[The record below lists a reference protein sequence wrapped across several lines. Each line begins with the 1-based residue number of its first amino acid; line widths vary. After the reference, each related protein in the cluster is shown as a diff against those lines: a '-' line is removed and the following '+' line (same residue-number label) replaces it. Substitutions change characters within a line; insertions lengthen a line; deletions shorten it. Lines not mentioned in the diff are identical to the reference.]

1 MGKKFITWN
10 EFYELGIDKIDEQH
24 KKLVGIINKL
34 YDAFMEGKAQDVIDE
49 TLAEMEAYA
58 DYHFKTEEQL
68 FSGHNYPDSEVHIG
82 LHAKFFER
90 ANFYKEEY
98 NAGKENV
105 HYQLLDYLKDWLLN
119 HIQGEDVK
127 YLEFFKKNNIV
138 L

>member
-1 MGKKFITWN
+1 MEKRFITWN
-10 EFYELGIDKIDEQH
+10 EFYELGIGTIDEQH

-34 YDAFMEGKAQDVIDE
+34 YNAFMEGKAQDIIDE
-49 TLAEMEAYA
+49 TLSEMEEYA

-68 FSGHNYPDSEVHIG
+68 FSGHGYPESDTHIG
-82 LHAKFFER
+82 LHANFFEKT
-90 ANFYKEEY
+90 NFYKEEY
-98 NAGKENV
+98 GAGKENV

-127 YLEFFKKNNIV
+127 YMEYFKKNNIA